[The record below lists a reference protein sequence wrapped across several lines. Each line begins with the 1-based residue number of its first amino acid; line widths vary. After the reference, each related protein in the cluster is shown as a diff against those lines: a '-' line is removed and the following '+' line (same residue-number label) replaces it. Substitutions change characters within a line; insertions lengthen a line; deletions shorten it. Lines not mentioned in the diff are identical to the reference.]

1 MEIAEFVAKIANPYF
16 PMPNNIHQ
24 PSEKQLQT
32 LMNYAVRKKVFPLFY
47 DGCLKNQ
54 LQLPKEASALMAR
67 YYRRREQQIESAK
80 LLLNIQEKY
89 GIDLIFF
96 KTFRPFNYIP
106 DDVDLLLRDENS
118 LDVLIAALKKEGYFL
133 LKVGT
138 PEVVLRKVG
147 KGAYV
152 DLDIHKRLAVGS
164 LDLFEVK
171 SLWQNQAFDRIA
183 LGDGYR
189 ALKLSEDYEV
199 VREAAYSQLKD
210 FNVSIPGL
218 YLGIN
223 ALLNRNLKVIKKIAI
238 KENLSF
244 HLSLYLNIVYFLS
257 CKFFG
262 DAINAK
268 ISQENK
274 PESDPLMQLCKNI
287 QIPYPYPVFI
297 IVCAYMAKVVSEI
310 RYDRNLSVLPQLMKQ
325 PSSKGIGIA
334 FDYIREFVH

>member
-1 MEIAEFVAKIANPYF
+1 
-16 PMPNNIHQ
+16 MPNHIHQ

-32 LMNYAVRKKVFPLFY
+32 LMNYAVRKKALPLFY

-54 LQLPKEASALMAR
+54 LRLPKEASALMAG

-96 KTFRPFNYIP
+96 KTFRPFNYVP
-106 DDVDLLLRDENS
+106 DDVDLLLREEKNLKPLMD
-118 LDVLIAALKKEGYFL
+118 ALKKEGYFL

-147 KGAYV
+147 KDAYV

-164 LDLFEVK
+164 LDLFEVNG
-171 SLWQNQAFDRIA
+171 LWQNQAFERIE

-210 FNVSIPGL
+210 FNLSIPGL

-223 ALLNRNLKVIKKIAI
+223 AMLNRNLSVIKKIAI
-238 KENLSF
+238 QENLSF
-244 HLSLYLNIVYFLS
+244 HLKLYLNIVYSVS
-257 CKFFG
+257 CKLFG
-262 DAINAK
+262 DSFQAKMGINKVDAD
-268 ISQENK
+268 SF
-274 PESDPLMQLCKNI
+274 MQFCKNI
-287 QIPYPYPVFI
+287 RVPYPYPVLLI
-297 IVCAYMAKVVSEI
+297 ASAYMAKVMSEI
-310 RYDRNLSVLPQLMKQ
+310 RYNRNFGVLSQLLKQ

-334 FDYIREFVH
+334 FDYIREFML